1 MLQNWNCR
9 FGSIKTITQLKK
21 TINMGEI
28 PNYYSLVANKLYELE
43 GTFTDGFDNNIKY
56 LLKKDNWQSANLVN
70 GKPQVSLIKHL
81 NAYSFDLH
89 CFPIINDKP
98 QMLVKPY
105 DPLSPFKEFNP
116 TVLGPL
122 LRIPNLQEFIT
133 VTLRLGDEA
142 DLELLKYT
150 HMLIEQLIALL
161 KQNILVTD
169 DTGPSIK
176 EIYTESMAQ
185 LNELGS

>member
-89 CFPIINDKP
+89 CFPIINDEP

-116 TVLGPL
+116 AVLGPL

-161 KQNILVTD
+161 KQNILVMD

>member
-89 CFPIINDKP
+89 CFPIINDEP

-116 TVLGPL
+116 AVLGPL

-185 LNELGS
+185 LNKLGS

>member
-28 PNYYSLVANKLYELE
+28 PNYYSLVANKLSELE

-56 LLKKDNWQSANLVN
+56 LLKKDNWQTGNLIN

-89 CFPIINDKP
+89 CFPIINDEP

-116 TVLGPL
+116 AVLGPL
-122 LRIPNLQEFIT
+122 LRIPNLQEFINIT
-133 VTLRLGDEA
+133 IRFGDEA

-150 HMLIEQLIALL
+150 HMLVEQLVTLL
-161 KQNILVTD
+161 KQNILVIENA
-169 DTGPSIK
+169 GASIE
-176 EIYTESMAQ
+176 EIYTESMTQ
-185 LNELGS
+185 LHEQGS